1 MLSRI
6 NEFQQHLPR
15 NKDFRD
21 FGVSGFN
28 ACLAIQQ
35 LRACG
40 CAWPTEY
47 PPRADI
53 CNAEFTRL
61 GFRISGLA
69 V

>member
-6 NEFQQHLPR
+6 NEFQQLQPR

-28 ACLAIQQ
+28 SCLAIQQ
-35 LRACG
+35 LGACG

-47 PPRADI
+47 PPCAHI